1 MSTTNSQVLQGV
13 DWSLAMIVRDAEA
26 QIGQVLDDAAPFCDE
41 LVVVDTGSRDGTK
54 RLAADR
60 GARVFDF
67 EWVDDFS
74 AARNAAFEY
83 CTGDWIIWLDADDR
97 VPPEAQQG
105 FGRLKAEL
113 AHRPSE
119 DAVMIPYRISFSES
133 DPDVCTFSFERERVV
148 RRAAGLHWVGPVH
161 EFIGVPGPAMRWPG
175 AWVEHR
181 PRGTDRSDKADRNLK
196 ILERAV
202 AGGDRSSRTIFYL
215 GNELR
220 DHQRWVEA
228 LAAYGEYLRQSETA
242 VWERYSAMI
251 SMAVC
256 AAALGRD
263 DEKVAHLYAAMDLDS
278 TRAEA
283 FMRLG
288 LHHYDQRR
296 WGQALPYFAAASSL
310 RRPTD
315 GFVDDMA
322 YTWGP
327 WDFLAV
333 CHSEL
338 GMYQEAMDETVK
350 ALPYSEDRPRL
361 LANMEFYANRLRAR
375 RLGSDQELA

>member
-1 MSTTNSQVLQGV
+1 MSTTNSQSLPGGV
-13 DWSLAMIVRDAEA
+13 DWSLAMIVRDAEE
-26 QIGQVLDDAAPFCDE
+26 QIGQVLDDVAQFCDE
-41 LVVVDTGSRDGTK
+41 VVVVDTGSRDKTK
-54 RLAADR
+54 EVAADH

-83 CTGDWIIWLDADDR
+83 CTGNWIMWLDADDR
-97 VPPEAQQG
+97 IPPEAQQRFCG
-105 FGRLKAEL
+105 LKEEL
-113 AHRPSE
+113 ASRPSE
-119 DAVMIPYRISFSES
+119 DVVMIPYRISFSDS
-133 DPDVCTFSFERERVV
+133 DPDVCTFSFERERIV

-161 EFIGVPGPAMRWPG
+161 EFIGVPGPAMRWPL
-175 AWVEHR
+175 AWIEHR
-181 PRGTDRSDKADRNLK
+181 PRSKDRGDKADRNLK

-202 AGGDRSSRTIFYL
+202 AGGDRSSRTLFYL

-220 DHQRWVEA
+220 DHERWEEA
-228 LAAYGEYLRQSETA
+228 LAAYGEYLRQAETA
-242 VWERYSAMI
+242 VWERYSATI

-283 FMRLG
+283 FMRIG
-288 LHHYDQRR
+288 LHHYDQKE
-296 WGQALPYFAAASSL
+296 WEQAVPYFAAASAL

-338 GMYQEAMDETVK
+338 GMYQEAMAETVK
-350 ALPYSEDRPRL
+350 ALPMSEDRPRL
-361 LANMEFYANRLRAR
+361 LANMEFYANQLRAR
-375 RLGSDQELA
+375 QLGPL